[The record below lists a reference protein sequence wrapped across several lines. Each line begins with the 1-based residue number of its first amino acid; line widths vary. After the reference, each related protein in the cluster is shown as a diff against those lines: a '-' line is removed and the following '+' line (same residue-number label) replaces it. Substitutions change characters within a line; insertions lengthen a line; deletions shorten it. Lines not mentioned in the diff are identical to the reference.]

1 MDTRFLLLSLIL
13 GAMPLCMDA
22 QDDVYFTPKKRAK
35 TDITYIM
42 KKRKSVVLPTIVAAI
57 VTLTSIIVV
66 AN

>member
-35 TDITYIM
+35 TDITYNNE
-42 KKRKSVVLPTIVAAI
+42 KGSRSSYL
-57 VTLTSIIVV
+57 LLWQQS
-66 AN
+66 

>member
-42 KKRKSVVLPTIVAAI
+42 KKGSRSSYL
-57 VTLTSIIVV
+57 LLWQQS
-66 AN
+66 